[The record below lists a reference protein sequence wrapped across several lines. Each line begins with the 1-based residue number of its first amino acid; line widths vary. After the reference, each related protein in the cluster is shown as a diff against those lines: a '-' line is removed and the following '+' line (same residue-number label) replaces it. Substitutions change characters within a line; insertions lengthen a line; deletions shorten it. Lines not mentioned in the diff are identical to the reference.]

1 MQKNQAVNFLYT
13 LTIGLPF
20 VNGLIFA
27 CFSFLFI
34 KKIFTKKIDKK

>member
-20 VNGLIFA
+20 VDSLISA
-27 CFSFLFI
+27 CFSSPFI